1 MRYPTR
7 IVLAV
12 AVVALSL
19 PLAAFAADQPFKG
32 TDGGIWGI
40 GSHDC
45 GALLPVFVATT
56 GTGTQLGD
64 YAYSS
69 QECVDLAAGTYA
81 GSFTITSGG
90 GGTLAGTYAGTFWVD
105 GGGSIHYEQ
114 TNTITS
120 GTGEFADASGSFEL
134 DGLARP
140 DGACLQRMS
149 GDGI

>member
-1 MRYPTR
+1 MRTITR
-7 IVLAV
+7 IALV
-12 AVVALSL
+12 VVAMALSV
-19 PLAAFAADQPFKG
+19 PLAAFAAGQPLKG

-40 GSHDC
+40 GSEDC
-45 GALLPVFVATT
+45 GGLVPVFVTTT
-56 GTGTQLGD
+56 GTGTQLGR

-90 GGTLAGTYAGTFWVD
+90 TLEGTYTGTFWVD
-105 GGGSIHYEQ
+105 GGGSIHYQQ
-114 TNTITS
+114 TNTITG
-120 GTGEFADASGSFEL
+120 GTGRFAGASGSFTV

-140 DGACLQRMS
+140 DGACLQRIS